1 MILTSGNDE
10 ILKSTIDLILILE
23 LLKDLTD
30 PKDYSNIPSF
40 WSVSHKLHPHK
51 TMKQHGKQSPF

>member
-10 ILKSTIDLILILE
+10 ILKSTIDFILILE

-40 WSVSHKLHPHK
+40 WSVPHKLHPH
-51 TMKQHGKQSPF
+51 